1 MVRTRVHYFNMENKI
16 NLEVITKDTIFVET
30 NLTTWSI
37 ELLHADG
44 EKVIL
49 FIDNGGNEYI
59 HYINQ
64 SKYEETTK
72 GIIRLGV
79 ENFDGSCETFC
90 GNFYKKII

>member
-1 MVRTRVHYFNMENKI
+1 MENKI
-16 NLEVITKDTIFVET
+16 NLDIITKDTIFVET

-49 FIDNGGNEYI
+49 FIDNDGNEYI

-72 GIIRLGV
+72 GTIRLEV
-79 ENFDGSCETFC
+79 ENFDGSRETFY